1 MSYDKLNEKIMEM
14 QEEIIK
20 AVQGCVQIDSVKT
33 APEEGAPYGKGCREA
48 LDYALKLGES
58 LGFKTGNVG
67 DRVGYVEF
75 GEGEEM
81 VGVLGHLDVVPVGE
95 GWTYPPFGAEIHD
108 GKLYG
113 RGVQDDKGPTIG
125 AIYGLKAIRELG
137 LPVSRRIRVLFGTD
151 EENGSSCVRYYIENG
166 GELPTLGFTPDGDY
180 PLIFCEKGAHNML
193 VGKKITDQ
201 GKIKVKSFHGG
212 IAANVVTPYCKLVV
226 EGDIPVAE
234 VEGVRVHKE
243 GNDTIVEADG
253 FGAHG
258 STPEKGINAAER
270 LFEAVKDVDFG
281 GDFQHM
287 INFVR
292 NELNGETNGK
302 TLGIYYQDDE
312 TGETTVNLGVVNY
325 DGEEMSLTLDIRY
338 PKNAVVEEVSTNV
351 EAALKEKALTGLLTE
366 EEAEGVSLGKK
377 EISAETEAEVPVFP
391 FGKRIFS
398 LPDSVSGKFVLE
410 RQKPVRT
417 IFRMHSMKKAIRQ
430 VKKE

>member
-226 EGDIPVAE
+226 EGDIPVA
-234 VEGVRVHKE
+234 
-243 GNDTIVEADG
+243 
-253 FGAHG
+253 
-258 STPEKGINAAER
+258 
-270 LFEAVKDVDFG
+270 
-281 GDFQHM
+281 
-287 INFVR
+287 
-292 NELNGETNGK
+292 
-302 TLGIYYQDDE
+302 
-312 TGETTVNLGVVNY
+312 
-325 DGEEMSLTLDIRY
+325 
-338 PKNAVVEEVSTNV
+338 
-351 EAALKEKALTGLLTE
+351 
-366 EEAEGVSLGKK
+366 
-377 EISAETEAEVPVFP
+377 PV
-391 FGKRIFS
+391 
-398 LPDSVSGKFVLE
+398 
-410 RQKPVRT
+410 
-417 IFRMHSMKKAIRQ
+417 
-430 VKKE
+430 